1 MRVYGTGNLWLRK
14 SKRHPKGEY
23 WLRYR
28 DANGRQRTENT
39 HFCECCDK
47 RAEAKATGLL
57 AQRIGEVRTGTLPSP
72 KAARALVE
80 DLAQGLLKAKRVALL
95 QKIPEDLPGPTHAWR
110 ERS

>member
-28 DANGRQRTENT
+28 DSTGRQRTENT

-57 AQRIGEVRTGTLPSP
+57 AQRIGEVKIGMLPSP
-72 KAARALVE
+72 KASRALVE
-80 DLAQGLLKAKRVALL
+80 DLAQSPLKAKSIGMLL
-95 QKIPEDLPGPTHAWR
+95 SSHPAHVHQT
-110 ERS
+110 